1 MTALHCCF
9 CRLKHFFG
17 RHCIQT
23 ADGVQLFA
31 FVGVF
36 LSSFKDLCS
45 YCERQHTFTNVYIW
59 YALIALKVHPLPH
72 PVATF
77 QVRQVSQATVLSQE
91 AYLLFYVLD
100 PDYKRVSSL
109 QIGGHLQ
116 IHDHGYTVQL
126 HTVWTCTY
134 IVNTVN
140 KFYINS
146 NSHVILCTYI
156 NHYQGSNVFQ
166 SKTPVWT

>member
-17 RHCIQT
+17 HDCIQT
-23 ADGVQLFA
+23 PDGVQLFA
-31 FVGVF
+31 FVRVF

-100 PDYKRVSSL
+100 PNYKRVGSH
-109 QIGGHLQ
+109 I
-116 IHDHGYTVQL
+116 L
-126 HTVWTCTY
+126 HEFKFTC
-134 IVNTVN
+134 N
-140 KFYINS
+140 FM
-146 NSHVILCTYI
+146 CI
-156 NHYQGSNVFQ
+156 NHYQGNNVFQ
-166 SKTPVWT
+166 SENSCFGHEEVLALICADIVLCRHQCVWLVVCYGNAL